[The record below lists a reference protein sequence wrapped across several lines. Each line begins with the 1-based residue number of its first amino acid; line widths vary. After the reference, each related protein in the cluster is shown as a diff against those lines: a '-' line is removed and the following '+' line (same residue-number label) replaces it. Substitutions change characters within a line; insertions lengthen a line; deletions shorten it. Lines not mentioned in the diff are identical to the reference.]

1 MQQRFIEGDLKMNQF
16 KLLRERDGRYSLVL
30 KKLVVKKNIPP
41 KKAQNLKRKTDQQ
54 LSTLYGVSA
63 KW

>member
-1 MQQRFIEGDLKMNQF
+1 MNQF
-16 KLLRERDGRYSLVL
+16 KLLQEREGTFSLML
-30 KKLVVKKNIPP
+30 KDLVIKKNIPP

-54 LSTLYGVSA
+54 LSTLYGVTA

>member
-1 MQQRFIEGDLKMNQF
+1 MNQF

-41 KKAQNLKRKTDQQ
+41 KKAQNLKRKTDKQ
-54 LSTLYGVSA
+54 LGTLYGVSA